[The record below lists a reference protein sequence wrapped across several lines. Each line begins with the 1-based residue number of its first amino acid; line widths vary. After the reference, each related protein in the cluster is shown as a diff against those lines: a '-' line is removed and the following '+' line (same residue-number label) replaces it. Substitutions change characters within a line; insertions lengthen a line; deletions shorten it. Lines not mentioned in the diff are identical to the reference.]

1 MKQRQVMTYMLAN
14 SPMFG
19 MGNSEKA
26 DRGVLSSHQVQNIT
40 QSESQKPT
48 FEKINYI
55 YETRRPKEF

>member
-1 MKQRQVMTYMLAN
+1 LPTAPCSAWVTC
-14 SPMFG
+14 
-19 MGNSEKA
+19 SEKA
-26 DRGVLSSHQVQNIT
+26 YRGVLSAHQVQNIT

>member
-1 MKQRQVMTYMLAN
+1 MLAN